1 MMEAAM
7 SAAGSSGG
15 MGGMF
20 SMSWGQFFTG
30 LAIFA
35 VMAIILFPILVN
47 VYAIIDSLSYKS
59 DSGGGGGGGLPE
71 VIIT

>member
-1 MMEAAM
+1 MAM
-7 SAAGSSGG
+7 AGSSGG

-20 SMSWGQFFTG
+20 SMGWGQFFMG

-35 VMAIILFPILVN
+35 AITIILFPILVN